1 MSGRHKFD
9 DLIAQLP
16 PERRQEI
23 ARRTAEI
30 LATIPPPQTEG
41 AGNLAQATGR
51 SRQPRDTYRY
61 HYKVGNKIVFTGITN
76 NPARRE
82 AEHQRAYPGG
92 RIDRIAPRV
101 TRKSA
106 ERWEQQQRGEGRP
119 TQGYR

>member
-1 MSGRHKFD
+1 MSGHHNFN
-9 DLIAQLP
+9 DLIAKFT
-16 PERRQEI
+16 PEEQQEV
-23 ARRTAEI
+23 AERAAVL
-30 LATIPPPQTEG
+30 LATMP
-41 AGNLAQATGR
+41 AAQAKGEGSHEQAHSGT
-51 SRQPRDTYRY
+51 RQPRDTYRY